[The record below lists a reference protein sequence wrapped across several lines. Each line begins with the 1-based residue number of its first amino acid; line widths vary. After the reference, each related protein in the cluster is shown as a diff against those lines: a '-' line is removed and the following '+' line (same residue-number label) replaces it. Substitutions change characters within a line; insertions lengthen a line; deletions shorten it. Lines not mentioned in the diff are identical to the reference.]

1 MSSSA
6 SCLAIQPNLAY
17 VSVHKCPKLPGSGTS
32 FSAVPLRNA
41 RGTVNGILVPGPS
54 HSQWVGQTCLPTDRI
69 IFGGRIVPLLCAYKC
84 PKLPRFLRFGFSVFF
99 KLGGIRVQ
107 NTFSKPL
114 VFFTEPRRHLYQC
127 VHTCTRATVL
137 GYCPFAYKWEVVFVD
152 PLS

>member
-41 RGTVNGILVPGPS
+41 RETVNGILVPGPS
-54 HSQWVGQTCLPTDRI
+54 HSQWVSQTCLPTDCI
-69 IFGGRIVPLLCAYKC
+69 IFGGRNVPLLCAYKC

-99 KLGGIRVQ
+99 NLGGILVQ
-107 NTFSKPL
+107 KTFSKSL
-114 VFFTEPRRHLYQC
+114 VFFIEPRSDQC
-127 VHTCTRATVL
+127 STAVHRCTHTANGKAFRPCVRADV
-137 GYCPFAYKWEVVFVD
+137 PN
-152 PLS
+152 